1 MGPLL
6 GQVCIVLRLYN
17 DGPERSYHGLFGRDG
32 RDVEAWEAS
41 GKHSSEEVEL
51 TVASEDLKLP
61 DLIITLN
68 R

>member
-1 MGPLL
+1 VGPLL
-6 GQVCIVLRLYN
+6 GQVCIVFGLYN
-17 DGPERSYHGLFGRDG
+17 HGPEISYHGLFWRDG
-32 RDVEAWEAS
+32 RHIEAWEAS

-61 DLIITLN
+61 DLIITLY